1 MGERDARFDVLAI
14 GNAMVDVLA
23 HADDSVVAA
32 HGMVKGTMNLID
44 AERARE
50 LYAAMPPAIEMSGG
64 SAANTA
70 VGVAMLGGRAAYI
83 GKVADDQLG
92 GVFRH
97 DISAAG
103 VAYEHP
109 PANDSSTGTCLILIT
124 PDAHRTMNTFLGAGA
139 DLGPDDIDEALVRD
153 SLVVYLEGYLWDPP
167 PAKEAFLKAMRIAR
181 EAGRRVALTLSDPFC
196 VERHRDEVLE
206 LARDHVD
213 VLFANEAELMS
224 LYQLTEFEAAVERV
238 RADCEMAA
246 VTRSE
251 KGSVVVA
258 GAQTHAIAAEPVE
271 QLVDT
276 TGAGDLYAAGFLVGL
291 TQGRPLDVCGRL
303 GGVAAAEIISHVGP
317 RPEQDLRALA
327 SSILG

>member
-196 VERHRDEVLE
+196 VERHRDEFLE

-213 VLFANEAELMS
+213 VLFANEDELMS
-224 LYQLTEFEAAVERV
+224 LYQLTDFEAAIERV

-251 KGSVVVA
+251 KGSVIVA

-303 GGVAAAEIISHVGP
+303 GGIAAAEIISHVGP

>member
-1 MGERDARFDVLAI
+1 MA
-14 GNAMVDVLA
+14 
-23 HADDSVVAA
+23 
-32 HGMVKGTMNLID
+32 KGTMNLID

-97 DISAAG
+97 DIRAAG

-196 VERHRDEVLE
+196 VERHRDEFLE

-251 KGSVVVA
+251 KGSVIVA

-303 GGVAAAEIISHVGP
+303 GGIAAAEIISHVGP